1 MSINKRINLLRKQL
15 GMIQQDFANKIGVQ
29 RVTISWMEKEGNTIT
44 KQNIKII
51 CDTFNVSEDWL
62 LNGEGEMF
70 RPADEPDILDRLQQ
84 ELKLTSQEMEI
95 IRTFVEL
102 SPEQRRMGIEFVQ
115 TFTSK
120 LSDVASALQEKKS
133 TKNDVSESDTSK
145 NANINDLD
153 SCHKSA
159 SPAGENSAPPAD
171 NSRPENLTDEEW
183 QLVQMARQEKRQ
195 ASQTSSSTSSD
206 IA

>member
-1 MSINKRINLLRKQL
+1 MNINHRIKSLRNHLSMNQNEF
-15 GMIQQDFANKIGVQ
+15 GSKIGLSQ
-29 RVTISWMEKEGNTIT
+29 RAVSWMEKEGNTVIP
-44 KQNIKII
+44 QNIKII
-51 CDTFNVSEDWL
+51 CDTFNVSENWL

-120 LSDVASALQEKKS
+120 LSDVASTLQKKKS

-145 NANINDLD
+145 KVNINNLD
-153 SCHKSA
+153 SCHQTA
-159 SPAGENSAPPAD
+159 SPARENSAPPAD

>member
-1 MSINKRINLLRKQL
+1 MNTNNRIKTLRKHLNLNQAEF
-15 GMIQQDFANKIGVQ
+15 GQKIGLKNGA
-29 RVTISWMEKEGNTIT
+29 ISWMEKEGNTIT

-51 CDTFNVSEDWL
+51 CDTFNVNENWL

-145 NANINDLD
+145 SNINDLD
-153 SCHKSA
+153 SCHQPA
-159 SPAGENSAPPAD
+159 SPAGENDSAPPAD
-171 NSRPENLTDEEW
+171 NSRPDNLTDEEW
-183 QLVQMARQEKRQ
+183 QLVQLARQEKRQ
-195 ASQTSSSTSSD
+195 VSQTSSSTNSG
-206 IA
+206 IG

>member
-1 MSINKRINLLRKQL
+1 MSTNNRIKTLRKHLNLNQAEF
-15 GMIQQDFANKIGVQ
+15 GQKIGLKNGA
-29 RVTISWMEKEGNTIT
+29 ISWMEKEGNTIT

-51 CDTFNVSEDWL
+51 CDTFNVSENWL

-120 LSDVASALQEKKS
+120 LSDVASTLQEKKS
-133 TKNDVSESDTSK
+133 KKNDVSESDTSK
-145 NANINDLD
+145 KVNINNLD
-153 SCHKSA
+153 SCHQTA
-159 SPAGENSAPPAD
+159 SPARENSAPPVD

>member
-1 MSINKRINLLRKQL
+1 MNINHRIKSLRKHLSMNQNEF
-15 GMIQQDFANKIGVQ
+15 GSKIGLSQ
-29 RVTISWMEKEGNTIT
+29 RAVSWMEKEGNTVIP
-44 KQNIKII
+44 QNIKII
-51 CDTFNVSEDWL
+51 CDTFNVSENWL

-120 LSDVASALQEKKS
+120 LSDAASALQEKKLKKMMCQS
-133 TKNDVSESDTSK
+133 LTHRKMVILIIWIAAISLLLQLGKT
-145 NANINDLD
+145 IQLRRRII
-153 SCHKSA
+153 
-159 SPAGENSAPPAD
+159 PAQ
-171 NSRPENLTDEEW
+171 R
-183 QLVQMARQEKRQ
+183 
-195 ASQTSSSTSSD
+195 
-206 IA
+206 I

>member
-1 MSINKRINLLRKQL
+1 MSTNNRMKTLRKHLNLNQAEF
-15 GMIQQDFANKIGVQ
+15 GQKIGLKNGA
-29 RVTISWMEKEGNTIT
+29 ISWMEKEGNTIT

-145 NANINDLD
+145 KVNIDNLD
-153 SCHKSA
+153 SCHQSA
-159 SPAGENSAPPAD
+159 PAGENSAPPAD
-171 NSRPENLTDEEW
+171 NSRPANLTDEEW
-183 QLVQMARQEKRQ
+183 QLIQMARQEKRQ
-195 ASQTSSSTSSD
+195 ASQTSSSGSSD

>member
-1 MSINKRINLLRKQL
+1 MNINHRIKSLRKHLSMNQNEF
-15 GMIQQDFANKIGVQ
+15 GSKIGLSQ
-29 RVTISWMEKEGNTIT
+29 RAVSWMEKEGNTVIP
-44 KQNIKII
+44 QNIKII
-51 CDTFNVSEDWL
+51 CDTFNVSENWL

-133 TKNDVSESDTSK
+133 KKNDVSESDTSK
-145 NANINDLD
+145 KVNINDLD
-153 SCHKSA
+153 SCHQTA
-159 SPAGENSAPPAD
+159 SPARENSAPPAD

>member
-1 MSINKRINLLRKQL
+1 MSINRRINLLRKQL

-51 CDTFNVSEDWL
+51 CDTFNVSENWL

-70 RPADEPDILDRLQQ
+70 RPADKPDILDRLQQ

-120 LSDVASALQEKKS
+120 LSGVTNALQKEKSQITLTVSPEDYKLFQEIKAEEAEQQASASGS
-133 TKNDVSESDTSK
+133 TAKEAKEIS
-145 NANINDLD
+145 
-153 SCHKSA
+153 
-159 SPAGENSAPPAD
+159 
-171 NSRPENLTDEEW
+171 
-183 QLVQMARQEKRQ
+183 
-195 ASQTSSSTSSD
+195 
-206 IA
+206 

>member
-1 MSINKRINLLRKQL
+1 MNINHRIKSLRKHLSMNQNEF
-15 GMIQQDFANKIGVQ
+15 GSKIGLSQ
-29 RVTISWMEKEGNTIT
+29 RAVSWMEKEGNTVIP
-44 KQNIKII
+44 QNIKII
-51 CDTFNVSEDWL
+51 CDTFNVSENWL

-120 LSDVASALQEKKS
+120 LSDATSALQEKKS
-133 TKNDVSESDTSK
+133 KKNDVSESDTSK
-145 NANINDLD
+145 KNNINNLD
-153 SCHKSA
+153 SCHQTA
-159 SPAGENSAPPAD
+159 SPARENSAPPAD

-183 QLVQMARQEKRQ
+183 QLIQMARQEKRQ

>member
-1 MSINKRINLLRKQL
+1 MNINHRIKSLRKHLSMNQNEF
-15 GMIQQDFANKIGVQ
+15 GSKIGLSQ
-29 RVTISWMEKEGNTIT
+29 RAVSWMEKEGNTVIP
-44 KQNIKII
+44 QNIKII
-51 CDTFNVSEDWL
+51 CDTFNVSENWL
-62 LNGEGEMF
+62 LNGEGDMF

-102 SPEQRRMGIEFVQ
+102 SPEQRRMAIKFVQ

-145 NANINDLD
+145 KVNINNLD
-153 SCHKSA
+153 SCHQPA
-159 SPAGENSAPPAD
+159 PAGENSAPPAD
-171 NSRPENLTDEEW
+171 SSRPENLTDEEC
-183 QLVQMARQEKRQ
+183 QLIQMARQEKRQ

>member
-1 MSINKRINLLRKQL
+1 MNINHRIKSLRKYLSMNQNEF
-15 GMIQQDFANKIGVQ
+15 GSKIGLSQ
-29 RVTISWMEKEGNTIT
+29 RAVSWMEKEGNTVIP
-44 KQNIKII
+44 QNIKII

-145 NANINDLD
+145 KVNINNLD
-153 SCHKSA
+153 SCHEPA
-159 SPAGENSAPPAD
+159 PAGENSAPPAD

>member
-51 CDTFNVSEDWL
+51 CDTFNVSENWL

-120 LSDVASALQEKKS
+120 LSGVTNALQKEKS
-133 TKNDVSESDTSK
+133 QITLTVSPEDYK
-145 NANINDLD
+145 LFQEIKAEEAEQQV
-153 SCHKSA
+153 SA
-159 SPAGENSAPPAD
+159 SGSTAK
-171 NSRPENLTDEEW
+171 
-183 QLVQMARQEKRQ
+183 EKEI
-195 ASQTSSSTSSD
+195 S
-206 IA
+206 

>member
-1 MSINKRINLLRKQL
+1 MNINHRIKSLRKHLSMNQNEF
-15 GMIQQDFANKIGVQ
+15 GSKIGLSQ
-29 RVTISWMEKEGNTIT
+29 RAVSWMEKEGNTVIP
-44 KQNIKII
+44 QNIKII
-51 CDTFNVSEDWL
+51 CDTFNVSENWL

-145 NANINDLD
+145 KVNINNLD
-153 SCHKSA
+153 SCHQTA
-159 SPAGENSAPPAD
+159 SPARENSAPPAD

>member
-1 MSINKRINLLRKQL
+1 MSINRRINLLRKQL

-51 CDTFNVSEDWL
+51 CDTFNVSENWL

-70 RPADEPDILDRLQQ
+70 RPADKPDILDRLQQ

-120 LSDVASALQEKKS
+120 LSGVTNALQKEKSQITLTVSPEDYKLFQEIKAEEAEQQASASGSTAKEKEIS
-133 TKNDVSESDTSK
+133 
-145 NANINDLD
+145 
-153 SCHKSA
+153 
-159 SPAGENSAPPAD
+159 
-171 NSRPENLTDEEW
+171 
-183 QLVQMARQEKRQ
+183 
-195 ASQTSSSTSSD
+195 
-206 IA
+206 

>member
-1 MSINKRINLLRKQL
+1 MNINHRIKSLRKHLSMNQNEF
-15 GMIQQDFANKIGVQ
+15 GSKIGLSQ
-29 RVTISWMEKEGNTIT
+29 RAVSWMEKEGNTVIP
-44 KQNIKII
+44 QNIKII
-51 CDTFNVSEDWL
+51 CDTFNVSENWL

-120 LSDVASALQEKKS
+120 LSDAASALQEKKS
-133 TKNDVSESDTSK
+133 KKNDVSESDTSK
-145 NANINDLD
+145 KANINNLD
-153 SCHKSA
+153 SCHQTA
-159 SPAGENSAPPAD
+159 SPARENSAPPAD

-183 QLVQMARQEKRQ
+183 QLIQMARQEKRQ

>member
-1 MSINKRINLLRKQL
+1 M
-15 GMIQQDFANKIGVQ
+15 
-29 RVTISWMEKEGNTIT
+29 
-44 KQNIKII
+44 
-51 CDTFNVSEDWL
+51 
-62 LNGEGEMF
+62 NGKGEMF

-120 LSDVASALQEKKS
+120 LSDVASTLQEKKS

-145 NANINDLD
+145 KNNINDLD
-153 SCHKSA
+153 SCRESA
-159 SPAGENSAPPAD
+159 SPARENSASPAD

>member
-1 MSINKRINLLRKQL
+1 MNINHRIKSLRKHLSMNQNEF
-15 GMIQQDFANKIGVQ
+15 GSKIGLSQ
-29 RVTISWMEKEGNTIT
+29 RAVSWMEKEGNTVIP
-44 KQNIKII
+44 QNIKII
-51 CDTFNVSEDWL
+51 CDTFNVSENWL

-120 LSDVASALQEKKS
+120 LSDATSALQEKKS
-133 TKNDVSESDTSK
+133 KKIDVSESDTSK
-145 NANINDLD
+145 KVNINNLD
-153 SCHKSA
+153 SCHQTA
-159 SPAGENSAPPAD
+159 SPARENSAPPAD

-183 QLVQMARQEKRQ
+183 QLIQMARQEKRQ

>member
-120 LSDVASALQEKKS
+120 LSGITNALQEEKS
-133 TKNDVSESDTSK
+133 QITLTVSPEDYK
-145 NANINDLD
+145 LFQEIKAEEAEQQA
-153 SCHKSA
+153 SA
-159 SPAGENSAPPAD
+159 SG
-171 NSRPENLTDEEW
+171 
-183 QLVQMARQEKRQ
+183 
-195 ASQTSSSTSSD
+195 STAKEAKEIS
-206 IA
+206 